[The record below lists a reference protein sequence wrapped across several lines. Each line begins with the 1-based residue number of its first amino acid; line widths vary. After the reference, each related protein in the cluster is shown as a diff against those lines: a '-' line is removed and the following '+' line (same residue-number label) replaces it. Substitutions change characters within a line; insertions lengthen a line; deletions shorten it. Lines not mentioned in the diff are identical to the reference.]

1 MTNEGKWYV
10 GGGLVIVALV
20 LVIWLWTILVWIAA
34 CGALVGVLILGWR
47 IWGIVYHGRMQARMA
62 RAEAVKAEAE
72 AQQELAKAEQQR
84 AMAAALWNQTRMIPQ
99 TAIGMMLDAPEQR
112 DLVHVWTFSQQTG
125 THKTEINLLD
135 GPETDE
141 PKQPAVPDFRTHIR
155 EIGPNH
161 FLLGT
166 SLDEDT
172 GKTRPLWASLDD
184 IISLVALG
192 PQGVGKTTLAR
203 SLALQQTMHGGDLH
217 VVDYFND
224 VAAEMRPYFTH
235 CYAEPEEIEA
245 YAETVLF
252 PEMARREALYRQGER
267 QFAPWLLIVDE
278 WRSLR
283 PDCPTLGEAIE
294 HGFTDWRKLN
304 FRMGLFSVQLERAD
318 LGVSKSAVST
328 VALFNPNENL
338 ARTWGYG
345 GKEMLEALR
354 ALRTAGRGYCVVS
367 GQTLQRY
374 ASLIALPNVTS
385 TLFREVLLECR
396 GDIRDR
402 MRSGVVEADRE
413 RALRAWNGLFLP
425 ATAPVA
431 AAPPAPVATPEP
443 DERMREAEVPAD
455 LTEDAPLK
463 RFLVERC
470 ILRRGLETPSR
481 DLWNAYLAWSEIEN
495 EEPVSRFDLTQALTQ
510 QGCTPDRRAQGERV
524 WRGIGLKAVA

>member
-1 MTNEGKWYV
+1 MTNEGKWLLY
-10 GGGLVIVALV
+10 GSV
-20 LVIWLWTILVWIAA
+20 LVILLLLIIALWSIFFWFSLA
-34 CGALVGVLILGWR
+34 LILLGLTVLGFR
-47 IWGIVYHGRMQARMA
+47 VYGHAHVGITEAQLRSAAVAKA
-62 RAEAVKAEAE
+62 RAEAD
-72 AQQELAKAEQQR
+72 QQR
-84 AMAAALWNQTRMIPQ
+84 AIADQQRAAAAALWNQTKMIPQ
-99 TAIGMMLDAPEQR
+99 TAVGLLLDSPEQR

-125 THKTEINLLD
+125 THKTEINLLEA
-135 GPETDE
+135 PEDE
-141 PKQPAVPDFRTHIR
+141 QPKLPTAPDIRAHIR

-166 SLDEDT
+166 YLDEES

-184 IISLVALG
+184 IISLVAIG

-203 SLALQQTMHGGDLH
+203 SLALQQTIHGGDLH

-224 VAAEMRPYFTH
+224 VASEMRSYFTH
-235 CYAEPEEIEA
+235 CYAEPEEIEG

-252 PEMARREALYRQGER
+252 PEMGRREVLYRQGER
-267 QFAPWLLIVDE
+267 EFAPWLLIVDE

-283 PDCPTLGEAIE
+283 PECPTLGEAIE
-294 HGFTDWRKLN
+294 HGFSDWRKLN

-345 GKEMLEALR
+345 GREMLEALR
-354 ALRTAGRGYCVVS
+354 TLRTAGRGYCVVS

-385 TLFREVLLECR
+385 TLFREVLLESR

-413 RALRAWNGLFLP
+413 RALRTWNGLFLP
-425 ATAPVA
+425 ATARA
-431 AAPPAPVATPEP
+431 ASAAPAPVEPPEP
-443 DERMREAEVPAD
+443 AELVIAADTPAD
-455 LTEDAPLK
+455 LPEDAPLE
-463 RFLVERC
+463 RFLSERC

-481 DLWNAYLAWSEIEN
+481 DLWDAYLAWSDTQD
-495 EEPVSRFDLTQALTQ
+495 EEPVSRFDFTQALQ
-510 QGCTPDRRAQGERV
+510 QRGCTPDRRAQGERV
-524 WRGIGLKAVA
+524 WRGIGLRSAA